1 MQVPVQLG
9 DDIPGQEDSGERP
22 DVAAEDLMSFLS
34 EFRSATRA
42 QEEAARQAAIKA
54 RRPSTRA
61 AANVEP
67 DPTTEQTDATAE
79 KAEPARRSYDDLP
92 WTTAA
97 PEPQAPTAQSPAPE
111 QRSERRRFGRKR
123 GGPAA

>member
-9 DDIPGQEDSGERP
+9 DEVPGQEDSGPE
-22 DVAAEDLMSFLS
+22 VAAEDLMSFLS
-34 EFRSATRA
+34 DFRAATRA

-61 AANVEP
+61 AAAVEP
-67 DPTTEQTDATAE
+67 DPTTGQTDATAE
-79 KAEPARRSYDDLP
+79 KAEPARRSFDDLP
-92 WTTAA
+92 WTTAV

-111 QRSERRRFGRKR
+111 QPPGRRRFGWKR
-123 GGPAA
+123 GGSAG